1 MRACREVWVVFERR
15 TVLAGLGVGLL
26 LVLLALGGLLVA
38 GAFGEPTVVAVES
51 EWGEVTDEAATIH
64 TTVVVDNPNPVGIP
78 PVVNLQYNVTMN
90 AVHVAAGEREG
101 VGFPPGETEIELSTT
116 MAHRGIAAWWP
127 THVERLERSSMTIRP
142 RVTLRWVGTEF
153 PVPAERE
160 PLQTD
165 VLAPINDGPD
175 EPVEV
180 LDPPHVVVLRQSA
193 RWAAPTAERTPIH
206 VETVV
211 ENRFETTARVEDVRY
226 RVRLNDVVV
235 AAGEDTTA
243 FDLQPS
249 STSSVEVTIPIE
261 NDRMADW
268 WASHLRNDERTV
280 VSIEISAV
288 VSAEGRSERV
298 PLQAAEE
305 TSTIETD
312 VLGRSGE

>member
-1 MRACREVWVVFERR
+1 MPACREGWVVLDRR
-15 TVLAGLGVGLL
+15 AALATLGVGLL

-64 TTVVVDNPNPVGIP
+64 TTVVVDNPTPVGIP
-78 PVVNLQYNVTMN
+78 PVANLQYNVTLN
-90 AVHVAAGEREG
+90 AVRVAAGEREG
-101 VGFPPGETEIELSTT
+101 VGFPPGESEVELSTT
-116 MAHRGIAAWWP
+116 MPHRGIAAWWP
-127 THVERLERSSMTIRP
+127 THVERLERSAMTIRP

-153 PVPAERE
+153 SVPAERE
-160 PLQTD
+160 PLRTD

-180 LDPPHVVVLRQSA
+180 LDAPHVVVLRQSA
-193 RWAAPTAERTPIH
+193 RWGAPTAERTPIL

-211 ENRFETTARVEDVRY
+211 ENRYETTARVEDVRY

-235 AAGEDTTA
+235 ADGEDTTA
-243 FDLQPS
+243 FDLQPG
-249 STSSVEVTIPIE
+249 STSTVEVRVPIE
-261 NDRMADW
+261 TDRMADW

-280 VSIEISAV
+280 VSIEISAA

-298 PLQAAEE
+298 RLQAAEE
-305 TSTIETD
+305 TSTFETD
-312 VLGRSGE
+312 VLGRSAA